1 MKPNIFDISTKELS
15 QDAFITWL
23 LLWADNTNAS
33 FDINLNKC
41 AAELI
46 TELIKKEIPNFNE
59 QIITV
64 RAGRQWRNIDVWAE
78 VNNKY
83 AIIIEDKTYTGQHSG
98 QLRRYKETT
107 KEWCNEQTPK
117 YHAPICIYLK
127 TGNESQQ
134 SLNLVKKEGFKI
146 YNRPEFIA
154 LLQNHEINNDIYND
168 FKSRLFK
175 IENTNNEWE
184 NKLINEWKGNDWQGF
199 YQYLEKQINIVG
211 WDYVNNKSGGFWNA
225 VLNWDYWGIYPV
237 YIQTEQYK
245 LCFKISTHPDDVDMP
260 DNVHRGD
267 IRNEISEIILDSA
280 SERELKLIRRP
291 DKFGDG
297 NYMTV
302 AFVDSDN
309 WLGDK
314 EDKINKEKVKE
325 RLKNYID
332 FLLDT
337 IKNAC

>member
-134 SLNLVKKEGFKI
+134 SLNLVKNEGFKI
-146 YNRPEFIA
+146 YNRLEFIA

-175 IENTNNEWE
+175 IEKINNEWE

-237 YIQTEQYK
+237 YLQTEQYK